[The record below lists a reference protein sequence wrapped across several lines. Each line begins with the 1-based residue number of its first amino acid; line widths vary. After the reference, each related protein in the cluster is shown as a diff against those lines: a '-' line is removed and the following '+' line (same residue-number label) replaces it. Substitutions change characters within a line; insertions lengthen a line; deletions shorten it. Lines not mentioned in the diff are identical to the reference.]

1 MSSLWFILACH
12 CITKLLK
19 PVNAY
24 IHSKGI
30 RHSIFLDDGR
40 ITAPSKEKAEE
51 GRTVVYGTLR
61 NAGWILESKKSDQ
74 EGDASQSKEYLG
86 FVIDTVSMT
95 VRLLDFNRQ
104 QIIKQVWETIS
115 HGTNS
120 FLPAKELARALGK
133 IVATEPALG
142 PVVIMAARAAYSKL
156 DEAVQRRGW
165 HTKLQMDKE
174 SIDGLNFFAENCC
187 SFDNAPI

>member
-24 IHSKGI
+24 IHLKGI

-95 VRLLDFNRQ
+95 VRLIDFKRQ

-120 FLPAKELARALGK
+120 FLPAKELARTLGK

-165 HTKLQMDKE
+165 HTQLQMDK
-174 SIDGLNFFAENCC
+174 LAY
-187 SFDNAPI
+187 